1 MDLLS
6 GLLLTGIIV
15 WIIAIVIRELFDESI
30 SAGLT
35 RYFRKA
41 PHPVQDSLVG
51 SIGKVI
57 ETPADGAEQLRVR
70 VGIEIWSARLGSSD
84 QRTLSVGSEVRVT
97 AVDGMILDVEKYA
110 VA

>member
-57 ETPADGAEQLRVR
+57 ETPVDGAEQLRV
-70 VGIEIWSARLGSSD
+70 EIWSARLGSSD